1 MGHRQA
7 FEFSLFSPAGRLR
20 PSLSGR
26 NATIPRTFAV
36 GQDARSTWATSI
48 PRRSSRCECRRSSFT
63 EEQIQRSRSL
73 PAQETRKHR
82 HRFAG
87 NHRAR
92 LNVNGTTGTEPF
104 RYREKIA
111 EFRCNPRL
119 PGVSGPLWRELIR
132 RIAAQSGHQP
142 TKSLPRATGWRRGGD
157 SNPRNPFEFTR
168 VPGVRLKPGS
178 ATSPLRRPSNLH
190 FARKGFITSR
200 ERR

>member
-92 LNVNGTTGTEPF
+92 LNVNGTTGTESF

-111 EFRCNPRL
+111 EFPLQPPLTGRL
-119 PGVSGPLWRELIR
+119 W
-132 RIAAQSGHQP
+132 
-142 TKSLPRATGWRRGGD
+142 
-157 SNPRNPFEFTR
+157 
-168 VPGVRLKPGS
+168 
-178 ATSPLRRPSNLH
+178 SPLAGIDPQNCGTIWASAH
-190 FARKGFITSR
+190 EISTSR
-200 ERR
+200 DWLAVDGVQNELPSKRTGTGSLCHAVVYGRILSGDGSL